1 MTPAELEKHVRGAL
15 YAVAP
20 DLEGEPL
27 DPDARYRD
35 QFDFD
40 SMDLLRYVMELH
52 RRTGIEVPE
61 TDYRRVES
69 LGGAMQY
76 LGTRSP

>member
-1 MTPAELEKHVRGAL
+1 MTPVELEQHVRGAL

>member
-1 MTPAELEKHVRGAL
+1 MKPTDLDKHVRAAL

-27 DPDARYRD
+27 DPDRRYRD

-40 SMDLLRYVMELH
+40 SMDLLHYVTQLH

-61 TDYRRVES
+61 ADYGQVES
-69 LGGAMQY
+69 LRGAVQY
-76 LGTRSP
+76 LATRTS